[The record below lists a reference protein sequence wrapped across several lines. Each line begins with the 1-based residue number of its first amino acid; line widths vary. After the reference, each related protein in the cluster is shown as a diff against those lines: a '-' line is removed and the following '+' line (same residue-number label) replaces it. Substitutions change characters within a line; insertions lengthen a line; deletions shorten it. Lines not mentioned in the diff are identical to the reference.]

1 MSKIQVNVQTGEVVE
16 LPLTQEELA
25 ERNSQVITIIPNA
38 VSPRQIR
45 MALTR
50 ADLRVPIEQ
59 IVQSGDQDLKD
70 WYEYSTIFERNN
82 PQVEAM
88 ATALGLTSQQVDDL
102 WILASS
108 L

>member
-16 LPLTQEELA
+16 IPLTQEELA
-25 ERNSQVITIIPNA
+25 ERNSQVIIIPNA
-38 VSPRQIR
+38 ISPRQIR

-50 ADLRVPIEQ
+50 TDLRVQIEQ

-70 WYEYSTIFERNN
+70 WYEYSTTFERNN

-102 WILASS
+102 WILASG

>member
-16 LPLTQEELA
+16 IPLTQEEVD
-25 ERNSQVITIIPNA
+25 ERNSQVIIIPNA

-50 ADLRVPIEQ
+50 TDLRVQIEQ

-88 ATALGLTSQQVDDL
+88 ATALGLTPQQVDDL